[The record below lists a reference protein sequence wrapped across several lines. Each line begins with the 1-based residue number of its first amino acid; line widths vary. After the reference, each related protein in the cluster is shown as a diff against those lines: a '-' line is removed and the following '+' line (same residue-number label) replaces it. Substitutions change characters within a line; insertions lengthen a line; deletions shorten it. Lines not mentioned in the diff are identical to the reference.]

1 MVPLRSEPLTG
12 TRALSRPVPTRTL
25 SMVVGKLAPVIVT
38 AVPPPCGPLFGLTP
52 LTVAGGTG
60 GGQPASV
67 QAATAAAH
75 TMTSTA
81 RTRQLAGVGSCGC
94 DRQST
99 RTELSHSLT

>member
-60 GGQPASV
+60 CGPAPSEH
-67 QAATAAAH
+67 AATTAAH
-75 TMTSTA
+75 SNPSRERIRKPA
-81 RTRQLAGVGSCGC
+81 VERSEGRGVGKES
-94 DRQST
+94 RALE
-99 RTELSHSLT
+99 RPL

>member
-52 LTVAGGTG
+52 LTVAGGSG
-60 GGQPASV
+60 GGPPPPEHAP
-67 QAATAAAH
+67 TAAAH
-75 TMTSTA
+75 SNPPRA
-81 RTRQLAGVGSCGC
+81 RIRQLAVEGSGDCGTSC
-94 DRQST
+94 AT
-99 RTELSHSLT
+99 

>member
-52 LTVAGGTG
+52 LTVAGGSGVGQAAQVPFPAAAAYRETPAAPAM
-60 GGQPASV
+60 QPAVEGSV
-67 QAATAAAH
+67 
-75 TMTSTA
+75 
-81 RTRQLAGVGSCGC
+81 GCGPP
-94 DRQST
+94 R
-99 RTELSHSLT
+99 R